1 MKYEVQEDCD
11 RVSGSSLRGH
21 IAVTYSMLVEMFG
34 NPMQG
39 DGDKVQ
45 VEWVV
50 EFYDEVEDEY
60 VLATIY
66 DWKQYDRKPQQIV
79 EWNVGG
85 FKSSAVTLLEKAIGE
100 YYANKYIKA
109 PRNDYDEEPDRDNT
123 PLTPDDINRR
133 YADSVG
139 MSVRW
144 N

>member
-1 MKYEVQEDCD
+1 MKYEVQEDFD
-11 RVSGSSLRGH
+11 RVGGSSLKGH
-21 IAVTYSMLVEMFG
+21 VAVTYSMLVEMFG

-66 DWKQYDRKPQQIV
+66 DWKQYDRPQQVV

-100 YYANKYIKA
+100 YYANKYIKP
-109 PRNDYDEEPDRDNT
+109 PRNDHDEEPDRDNT

>member
-11 RVSGSSLRGH
+11 RVCGSSLKGH
-21 IAVTYSMLVEMFG
+21 VAVPYSMLVEMFG
-34 NPMQG
+34 KPMQG

-85 FKSSAVTLLEKAIGE
+85 FKSSAVTLLEKAISD
-100 YYANKYIKA
+100 YYVSKYIKP
-109 PRNDYDEEPDRDNT
+109 PRDDYDEEPDRDNT
-123 PLTPDDINRR
+123 PLTPDSLNRA